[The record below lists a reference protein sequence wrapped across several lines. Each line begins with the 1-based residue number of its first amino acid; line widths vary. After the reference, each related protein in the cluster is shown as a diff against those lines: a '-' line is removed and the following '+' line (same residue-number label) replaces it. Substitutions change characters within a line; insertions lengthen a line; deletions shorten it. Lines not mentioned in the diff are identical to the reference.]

1 MATERIEETALATRT
16 EQSHELAPTG
26 AAAEKQFEIQ
36 SAIVIAKKF
45 PRNEDAA
52 FEKLMKAAKR
62 VSFAEDAAYSFPRGN
77 TTVEGPSINLAR
89 EAARVWGNVR
99 FGLDIIRDDEESR
112 QIRAWAWDMES
123 NVRVSAE
130 DDFKKLVQRK
140 QKGGGTLWV
149 KPDERDL
156 RELTNRRGAILVRN
170 CLLQIVPKD
179 LIEDAMSRCKDTIR
193 NGAEKD
199 PETARKRLILA
210 FSEINVSPEMLESA
224 LGHKLA
230 ECSPVEIAELRKV
243 YKSIADGNS
252 TWKEYTAPHETKAP
266 EKGSLNVN
274 DLKPGTSENRGHGKE
289 NLDQVSKPP
298 EAPKS
303 TSAPKGKGSSTPKP
317 EPPAA
322 PATQGNPAYSDQ
334 EPDPFAPGGDL
345 FGK

>member
-45 PRNEDAA
+45 PRNEEAA
-52 FEKLMKAAKR
+52 FEKLMKASR
-62 VSFAEDAAYSFPRGN
+62 RTSFAEDAAYCFPRGK
-77 TTVEGPSINLAR
+77 TSVEGPSVNLAR

-99 FGLDIIRDDEESR
+99 FGLDIIRDDEETR

-140 QKGGGTLWV
+140 GDRGTMWV

-156 RELTNRRGAILVRN
+156 RELTNRRGAILIRN

-179 LIEDAMSRCKDTIR
+179 LIEDAMERCKETLR
-193 NGAEKD
+193 SGASKD
-199 PETARKRLILA
+199 PESARKKIILS
-210 FSEINVSPEMLESA
+210 FSEISVTPEMLEQL
-224 LGHKLA
+224 LGHKIGESSPA
-230 ECSPVEIAELRKV
+230 EIELLRKV
-243 YKSIADGNS
+243 YKSIVDGNS
-252 TWKEYTAPHETKAP
+252 TWAEYVQPKRTEP
-266 EKGSLNVN
+266 EKGSLKPE

>member
-1 MATERIEETALATRT
+1 MASVLEETGLATRT
-16 EQSHELAPTG
+16 EQTFELAPTAG
-26 AAAEKQFEIQ
+26 AAEKQFEIQ
-36 SAIVIAKKF
+36 SAIVIAKRF

-52 FEKLMKAAKR
+52 FEKLMKASKR
-62 VSFAEDAAYSFPRGN
+62 ISFAEDAAYSFPRGA
-77 TTVEGPSINLAR
+77 TTVEGPSVNLAR

-99 FGLDIIRDDEESR
+99 FGLDVIRDDEESR

-130 DDFKKLVQRK
+130 DDFKKLIQRK

-179 LIEDAMSRCKDTIR
+179 LVEDAMARCKETLR
-193 NGAEKD
+193 KGAEQD

-230 ECSPVEIAELRKV
+230 ESSPAEIAELRKV

-252 TWKEYTAPHETKAP
+252 TWQEFSNPKKAEP
-266 EKGSLNVN
+266 EKGTLNLS
-274 DLKPGTSENRGHGKE
+274 DLKPGIEENRGHGQE
-289 NLDQVSKPP
+289 NLNQVGKAAA
-298 EAPKS
+298 APKQ
-303 TSAPKGKGSSTPKP
+303 
-317 EPPAA
+317 PAA
-322 PATQGNPAYSDQ
+322 KKTDKATAGGTTTGNPNYAEGSD
-334 EPDPFAPGGDL
+334 PDPLADQGPKFD
-345 FGK
+345 